1 MVETLSD
8 NIEYGTYKDGFL
20 VFKDK
25 KGYYIVQSNG
35 SKEYKKYL
43 KKWKKPKKIL
53 ILKKSKTVNKS
64 AKHKSKTM
72 KGGSNISSNISFNED
87 RYVDPIQKG
96 IKRSFYNTQNKTRIN
111 ISALPS
117 SQQNAAFKHWTT
129 LYEKNEKLALSANG
143 YGNGYK

>member
-35 SKEYKKYL
+35 SKEYKKYF

-72 KGGSNISSNISFNED
+72 KGGSNISSNISFNKD

-96 IKRSFYNTQNKTRIN
+96 ITRSFYNTQTKKRIN
-111 ISALPS
+111 ISNLEYN
-117 SQQNAAFKHWTT
+117 QQNAAHTYWET
-129 LYEKNEKLALSANG
+129 LKKENESVARKMNG
-143 YGNGYK
+143 L